1 MEKEL
6 NIKVCQNDLAKIGNT
21 MSQENGF
28 VSIVCDGN
36 IANLEEIFLRNI
48 LLCFGD
54 EYTII
59 DSEDFWWNDNKCDIV
74 FHTNLPWSAI
84 YPLL

>member
-21 MSQENGF
+21 KSQENGF

-36 IANLEEIFLRNI
+36 TANLEEIFLRNI

-54 EYTII
+54 EYKII
-59 DSEDFWWNDNKCDIV
+59 DSEDFWWNDNTCDIL

-84 YPLL
+84 YALS